1 VSAEQN
7 ADGVEDE
14 EPGQD
19 QERVDGDLW
28 LSASDFALCVFH
40 ERNDAVAEEQKED
53 QRPPDERGCERDVHD
68 DKRSLVDVAEA
79 CSDDRRCSQAS
90 QYKSLRATDPEQE
103 SGNDSREEAKP
114 AESFEQRLGALFRPL
129 VRAWAVIRIQGSPV
143 SHEGEDEQHE
153 RESDFQRGPK

>member
-1 VSAEQN
+1 MNVRSASVSAEQN
-7 ADGVEDE
+7 ADRVENE

-28 LSASDFALCVFH
+28 LSASDFALCVLH
-40 ERNDAVAEEQKED
+40 ERNDAVAEEQEED

-79 CSDDRRCSQAS
+79 RSDDRRCSQAG

-114 AESFEQRLGALFRPL
+114 AESLSSAL
-129 VRAWAVIRIQGSPV
+129 VRSFERSCGDGPSFV
-143 SHEGEDEQHE
+143 SGGL
-153 RESDFQRGPK
+153 R